1 MTVTKFNSSTVK
13 TGREIAGDIKTQLGA
28 GKVHIDTIELAQAKS
43 ILGDL
48 QKMKGSNPSQK
59 GSLTK
64 TINTLNDAIKQG
76 ELKNLATNLTDI
88 RGPGGPGG
96 PGAVPDQGGTARPS
110 GRR

>member
-13 TGREIAGDIKTQLGA
+13 TGREIAGDIKTQLDA
-28 GKVHIDTIELAQAKS
+28 GTKHIPTMELAQAKA

-59 GSLTK
+59 KSLTE

-88 RGPGGPGG
+88 RGPGST
-96 PGAVPDQGGTARPS
+96 PDQGGTARPS